1 MKKELLRIHPY
12 WAGLIGAM
20 TGILIG
26 LILMICGS
34 GEADK
39 DPFVL
44 IIVCVLAFLRS
55 CVHYDFGEDQLVVRF
70 FGIPLRRVLYP
81 DISSAVLIP
90 RYNKYTGKPKGAT
103 ILLATVPYQ
112 LDDAKVRRLLRFGCR
127 NPAKTIHMYI
137 LLDQEETCASVLK
150 RCLGNRF
157 SYYTGYTRR
166 NG

>member
-1 MKKELLRIHPY
+1 MMKKELLRIPPY
-12 WAGLIGAM
+12 WAGMIGAV

-34 GEADK
+34 GETDK
-39 DPFVL
+39 DPLVL
-44 IIVCVLAFLRS
+44 LIVCVLAFLYS

-70 FGIPLRRVLYP
+70 FGIPLRSVLYP

-103 ILLATVPYQ
+103 VLLATVPYQ
-112 LDDAKVRRLLRFGCR
+112 LDDAKVWRLLRFGHR
-127 NPAKTIHMYI
+127 NPIKTIQMYI
-137 LLDQEETCASVLK
+137 LLGQEETCAAVLK
-150 RCLGNRF
+150 RCLGDRF
-157 SYYTGYTRR
+157 SYYAGR